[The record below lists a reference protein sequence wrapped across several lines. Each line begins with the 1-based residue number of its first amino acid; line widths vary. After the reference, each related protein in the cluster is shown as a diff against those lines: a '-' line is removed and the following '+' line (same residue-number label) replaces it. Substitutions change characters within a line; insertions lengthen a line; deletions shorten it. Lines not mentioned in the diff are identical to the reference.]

1 MMGTTQP
8 ISRAAAQAIDNLLDD
23 CAAVQRDQHV
33 VILAAV
39 DGLYGETNVVDE
51 TTIGWI
57 QEEFRPVV
65 RTPR

>member
-1 MMGTTQP
+1 MGTTQP

-33 VILAAV
+33 VILAAI
-39 DGLYGETNVVDE
+39 DGLYGEQTWW
-51 TTIGWI
+51 TKPRSAGYKR
-57 QEEFRPVV
+57 EFRLVV